1 MLNKTIMMGRLTR
14 DPEIRRTQAGIPV
27 ATFSLAVERDFTDRS
42 TGRKAVDFPKV
53 EAWRQTAEIIEKW
66 FAKGQMICVEGRMES
81 REWSDKDGKKKVEW
95 VVAADRVYFA
105 GEKKDGDAPK
115 SGSDGD
121 GGELAKLRAALEKT
135 SRELTTLR
143 RDFATFAAA
152 DRDGVSTADE
162 SANRSKTESYR
173 EAFKRAVGG

>member
-95 VVAADRVYFA
+95 VVAAVRVYFA
-105 GEKKDGDAPK
+105 GEKKDGDAPRK
-115 SGSDGD
+115 EAPRMADYNGFEMLDGD
-121 GGELAKLRAALEKT
+121 DSELPFDMQE
-135 SRELTTLR
+135 
-143 RDFATFAAA
+143 
-152 DRDGVSTADE
+152 G
-162 SANRSKTESYR
+162 
-173 EAFKRAVGG
+173 